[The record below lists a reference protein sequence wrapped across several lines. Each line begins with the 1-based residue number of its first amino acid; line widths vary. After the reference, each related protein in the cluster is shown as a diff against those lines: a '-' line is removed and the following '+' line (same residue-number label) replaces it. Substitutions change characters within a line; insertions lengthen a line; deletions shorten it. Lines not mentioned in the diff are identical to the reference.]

1 MDSTISEWAR
11 DTQEGINMSRET
23 LRDGESIIISAGK
36 YTEVGCCDCGLVHD
50 VMVSY
55 DPIRGLVSMTFERN
69 DESTKKSRSH
79 MKRRREGVFKRW
91 KSGTK

>member
-1 MDSTISEWAR
+1 
-11 DTQEGINMSRET
+11 MSRET

-55 DPIRGLVSMTFERN
+55 DPIRSLVSMTFERN
-69 DESTKKSRSH
+69 TESTKKDRSR
-79 MKRRREGVFKRW
+79 MKRRCEGVFKRR
-91 KSGTK
+91 KPGTK